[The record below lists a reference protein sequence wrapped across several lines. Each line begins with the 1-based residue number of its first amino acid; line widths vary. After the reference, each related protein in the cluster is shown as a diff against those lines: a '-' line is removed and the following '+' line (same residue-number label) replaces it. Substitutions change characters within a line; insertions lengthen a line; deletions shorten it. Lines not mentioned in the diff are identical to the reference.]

1 MEIFKHLGIRFRELE
16 EHPEH
21 PDVLLDRFKARM
33 KQGISEVDM
42 QIVYHSVFIKIPRKS
57 HKWWSPELTVNIEE
71 HGDGSL
77 IRKITG
83 PNPGTFTFAMF
94 VISFALTIFFFALMF
109 AFSQIQLNL
118 SPVLS
123 LLVTVGSLLLGVAVI
138 AILGWGRKK
147 AHPQIDMMNDFVKI
161 VLAPSQQV

>member
-1 MEIFKHLGIRFRELE
+1 MELFKHLGIRFRELE
-16 EHPEH
+16 EHPEK
-21 PDVLLDRFKARM
+21 PDVLLERFKA
-33 KQGISEVDM
+33 KKKEGISEVEM
-42 QIVYHSVFIKIPRKS
+42 QFAYHSVFIKVPREI

-71 HGDGSL
+71 HKSGSL

-123 LLVTVGSLLLGVAVI
+123 ILVTVGSLIIAVAVI
-138 AILGWGRKK
+138 AILGWGRRK
-147 AHPQIDMMNDFVKI
+147 AHPQINLMNNYISEILKK
-161 VLAPSQQV
+161 